1 MPRGRS
7 DTREGPLPAAQPHAQ
22 QILSAVDRAE
32 HGNSPRTAPSRGR
45 PYKSGTLRPNQLV
58 LRGRGRARA
67 LMGAKNRLAPTKAS
81 DEERA
86 RGPARAS
93 NSRRIRCR
101 EAVDGTERVV
111 LFESRDEGGES
122 RL

>member
-1 MPRGRS
+1 LSPFAGLSTQGSFCQPRNHMRNRFYRPS
-7 DTREGPLPAAQPHAQ
+7 T
-22 QILSAVDRAE
+22 E